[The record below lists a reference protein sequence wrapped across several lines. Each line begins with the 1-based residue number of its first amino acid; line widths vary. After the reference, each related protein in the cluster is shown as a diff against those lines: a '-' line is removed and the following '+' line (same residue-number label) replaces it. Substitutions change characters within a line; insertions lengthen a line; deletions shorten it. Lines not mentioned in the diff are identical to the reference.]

1 MSESKLDAKEF
12 ASILQIFG
20 HPDRIRIVE
29 ELAREEKDVK
39 TLLGILKLPGPRVSQ
54 HLSLLRA
61 YRIVDERRVGRH
73 RLYRLLQPQLVS
85 WMNQGMRILD
95 DRSTM
100 QRTPRIQSVT

>member
-1 MSESKLDAKEF
+1 MSDSKLDAKEF

-20 HPDRIRIVE
+20 HPDRIRIIE

-39 TLLGILKLPGPRVSQ
+39 TLLGVLKLPGPRVSQ

-73 RLYRLLQPQLVS
+73 RLYRLLQPQLVG
-85 WMNQGMRILD
+85 WMGQGMQILE
-95 DRSTM
+95 DRTEVA
-100 QRTPRIQSVT
+100 RAPRIHSVS

>member
-1 MSESKLDAKEF
+1 MSDQNLDAKEF

-20 HPDRIRIVE
+20 HPDRIRIVK

-61 YRIVDERRVGRH
+61 YRIVDERRVGRR
-73 RLYRLLQPQLVS
+73 RLYRLLQPQLVG
-85 WMNQGMRILD
+85 WMSQGMQILEE
-95 DRSTM
+95 RSAVAV
-100 QRTPRIQSVT
+100 TPRIHSVT

>member
-29 ELAREEKDVK
+29 ELARDEKDVK
-39 TLLGILKLPGPRVSQ
+39 TLLGILQLPGPRVSQ

-61 YRIVDERRVGRH
+61 YRIVDERRVGRR
-73 RLYRLLQPQLVS
+73 RLYRLIQPQLVS
-85 WMNQGMRILD
+85 WMSEGMQILE
-95 DRSTM
+95 DRTTLP
-100 QRTPRIQSVT
+100 RRPRIHSVS